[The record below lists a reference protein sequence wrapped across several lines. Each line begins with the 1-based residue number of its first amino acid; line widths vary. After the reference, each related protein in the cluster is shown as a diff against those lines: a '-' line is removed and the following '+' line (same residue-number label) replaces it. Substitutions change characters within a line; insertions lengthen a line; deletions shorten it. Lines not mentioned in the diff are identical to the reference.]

1 MIIIIAV
8 TVNLMYI
15 ISFHHRLSHYLVVF
29 VLDMLVV
36 HSFDPNRQHK
46 SNLTRK
52 YDTQKHP
59 RKHQRDALISQ
70 KSIIAFFYTRN
81 TRGTYNNIVQWCN
94 VD

>member
-1 MIIIIAV
+1 
-8 TVNLMYI
+8 MYI

-52 YDTQKHP
+52 YDHKNIQG
-59 RKHQRDALISQ
+59 
-70 KSIIAFFYTRN
+70 SIREML
-81 TRGTYNNIVQWCN
+81 
-94 VD
+94 